1 LSIRRRIAVLSV
13 ASIIALALAFVALG
27 GREQNQT
34 LFPFVGTNDGFDIGI
49 TDANGNAVTR
59 VEPGTYTFV
68 VRDRSTQHNFHF
80 ASNEDRT
87 VDFRTELAFVG
98 EQSFTVTL
106 RPGTE
111 YAYACEP
118 HWQTMNG
125 HLTTNAATTP
135 PPAPPP
141 APAPKPKTVRAGVT
155 AGGTAYVSARSL
167 RAGRYRLV
175 VRDASRRRNFHL
187 AGPGFNRR
195 TGTAF
200 RGTAVWTAGLR
211 RGTYRYGSDPEP
223 LERRLRVR

>member
-1 LSIRRRIAVLSV
+1 MSIRRRIAVLSA
-13 ASIIALALAFVALG
+13 ASIVALALALVALG
-27 GREQNQT
+27 GQAQNQT

-49 TDANGNAVTR
+49 TDANGSAVTR

-141 APAPKPKTVRAGVT
+141 PAPKPKIVRAGVT
-155 AGGTAYVSARSL
+155 AGGTAHVSARSL

-175 VRDASRRRNFHL
+175 VRDASKRRNFHL
-187 AGPGFNRR
+187 TGPGFNRR
-195 TGTAF
+195 TGIAF
-200 RGTAVWTAGLR
+200 AGTAVWIARLK

-223 LERRLRVR
+223 LEGRLRIR

>member
-1 LSIRRRIAVLSV
+1 MSIRRRIAVLSA
-13 ASIIALALAFVALG
+13 ASLVALALAFVALG

-141 APAPKPKTVRAGVT
+141 PAPKPKIVRAGVT
-155 AGGTAYVSARSL
+155 AGGTAHVSARSL

-175 VRDASRRRNFHL
+175 VRDASKRRNFHL
-187 AGPGFNRR
+187 TGPGFNRR
-195 TGTAF
+195 TGIAF
-200 RGTAVWTAGLR
+200 AGTAVWTARLK

-223 LERRLRVR
+223 LEGRLRIR